1 VKIGYSIFIPFI
13 IGGLILQM
21 LLHLWR
27 MAVNR

>member
-1 VKIGYSIFIPFI
+1 VKVAYGVFIPFI
-13 IGGLILQM
+13 IGGLVLQM